1 MKVGKR
7 YLYVNNENTTF
18 TGDVVN
24 VTDIA
29 VTIRNRSCESHKN
42 SSGAFHMPHDHIRW
56 TFPLENLIK
65 GQRYIFTINDDS
77 HTCEGVL
84 VDIIGRHDTVRL
96 KTDNGSITAFSIYCV
111 KKIHC
116 F

>member
-1 MKVGKR
+1 MNIGKR
-7 YLYVNNENTTF
+7 YLYVDNENTTF

-42 SSGAFHMPHDHIRW
+42 SGGKFHMSRDHIRW

-65 GQRYIFTINDDS
+65 GQRYIFTINDES
-77 HTCEGVL
+77 HLSEGVL
-84 VDIIGRHDTVRL
+84 VDIIGRHETVRL